1 MAMQLTR
8 FRRAGDQ
15 LRATVWLDTTKVGED
30 GTSPDPA
37 WVRRYEFAAIAP
49 PGTAQADY
57 NVEVRREIRRRARWD
72 LEVMQPSP
80 EGVAL
85 SGEGQEIV

>member
-15 LRATVWLDTTKVGED
+15 LRATVWLDTTKLDTD
-30 GTSPDPA
+30 GISPHPD

-49 PGTAQADY
+49 SGMAQADY

-72 LEVMQPSP
+72 LEVMQPSS
-80 EGVAL
+80 EGLAL

>member
-8 FRRAGDQ
+8 YRRAGDQ
-15 LRATVWLDTTKVGED
+15 LRATVWLDTTKVDTD
-30 GTSPDPA
+30 GISPHPD
-37 WVRRYEFAAIAP
+37 WVRRYEFAANP
-49 PGTAQADY
+49 PDGMTPADY

-85 SGEGQEIV
+85 SGEGQAIV